1 MISWWLTDATLVT
14 NWLSGTPLTVVDPLG
29 GHTNGTPGLH
39 FWAWQFADKSTNT
52 FVWADEQIT
61 VTTNFGVGLTD
72 IFSNQWSGPIGIEPV
87 IAWGW
92 HGP

>member
-1 MISWWLTDATLVT
+1 LTGGASLT
-14 NWLSGTPLTVVDPLG
+14 NWLSGTTITVTNPAG
-29 GHTNGTPGLH
+29 GYTGTAGLH
-39 FWAWQFADKSTNT
+39 FWTWQFAGGSTNT

-72 IFSNQWSGPIGIEPV
+72 IFSNEWTGPIGIEPV
-87 IAWGW
+87 IAWDW